1 MKKIFSLTLLT
12 CFAVSLTACQQSTR
26 HTEKLANDCENYY
39 VNVIMHSGELMEEDF
54 TISIS
59 DNTVLLS
66 SHDATGKSG
75 NTYTVKDDLA
85 SDILVCAEKHE
96 DSLHEYN
103 YSISVDDNTIS
114 GLHY

>member
-26 HTEKLANDCENYY
+26 HTEKLANDY

-85 SDILVCAEKHE
+85 SDILACAEKHE